1 LATSNEQ
8 KGGIMSRQKVFAVTG
23 GASGIGL
30 AVVQRMHADGH
41 LVVSLD
47 LPDKTHTPA
56 LKTLGVLTLSVD
68 VLDEVSVRGAL
79 AAIITAYGAIDGL
92 VNSAGVIQKRQDP
105 DQLAMKDWDT
115 VVNTN
120 MRGTYL
126 CCAVFGSHMVEQKG
140 GSIVNIAS
148 VTSTNGVPLHAYA
161 PAKAAVVSITQCL
174 AGQWGHAG
182 VRVNAVAPGYTE
194 TPALQAAIDRGDR
207 DRALLVRQAALGR
220 MVQTNEVA
228 NGIAFLLSNQAS
240 AITGV
245 CLPID
250 CGWLASVGWE
260 TYGGLPHT
268 KLGTA

>member
-1 LATSNEQ
+1 
-8 KGGIMSRQKVFAVTG
+8 MMRQKVFAVTG

-30 AVVQRMHADGH
+30 AVVQRLHADGH

-47 LPDKTHTPA
+47 LPDKTHDPA
-56 LKTLGVLTLSVD
+56 LKALGVQTLPID
-68 VLDEVSVRGAL
+68 VNDEASVREAHG
-79 AAIITAYGAIDGL
+79 AIIKTYGSVDGL
-92 VNSAGVIQKRQDP
+92 VNSAGVIQKRQTP
-105 DQLAMKDWDT
+105 DQLSMADWDF
-115 VVNTN
+115 VVNTD

-126 CCAVFGSHMVEQKG
+126 CCAVFGSHMAEQKR

-148 VTSTNGVPLHAYA
+148 ITSTSGVPLHAYA
-161 PAKAAVVSITQCL
+161 PAKAGVLSITQCL

-182 VRVNAVAPGYTE
+182 VRVNAVAPGYTQ

-207 DRALLVRQAALGR
+207 DQALLIKQAALGR

-228 NGIAFLLSNQAS
+228 NGIVFLLSDQAS

-245 CLPID
+245 SLPID

-268 KLGTA
+268 KS

>member
-1 LATSNEQ
+1 MN
-8 KGGIMSRQKVFAVTG
+8 RQRIIAVTG

-30 AVVQRMHADGH
+30 AVVERLHADGH
-41 LVVSLD
+41 LVISLD
-47 LPDKTHTPA
+47 LPDKTDTPKLKA
-56 LKTLGVLTLSVD
+56 LGIQTLPLD
-68 VLDEVSVRGAL
+68 VTDEASVRSAH
-79 AAIITAYGAIDGL
+79 AAIIKAHGAVDGL
-92 VNSAGVIQKRQDP
+92 VNSAGVIQKRQEP
-105 DQLAMKDWDT
+105 HELAMKDWDI
-115 VVNTN
+115 VVDTN

-126 CCAVFGSHMVEQKG
+126 CCAVFGSHMVEQKR

-161 PAKAAVVSITQCL
+161 PAKAAVISITQCL

-207 DRALLVRQAALGR
+207 DRVMLVKQAALGR

-228 NGIAFLLSNQAS
+228 NGIVFLLSDQAS

-245 CLPID
+245 SLPID

-268 KLGTA
+268 KQGAL

>member
-1 LATSNEQ
+1 
-8 KGGIMSRQKVFAVTG
+8 MRQKVFAVTG

-30 AVVQRMHADGH
+30 AVVQRLHADGH

-47 LPDKTHTPA
+47 LPDKTHDLA
-56 LKTLGVLTLSVD
+56 LKALGVQTMPID
-68 VLDEVSVRGAL
+68 VNDEASVREAH
-79 AAIITAYGAIDGL
+79 AAIIKTYSSVDGL
-92 VNSAGVIQKRQDP
+92 VNSAGVIQKRQTP
-105 DQLAMKDWDT
+105 DQLSMADWDF
-115 VVNTN
+115 VVNTD

-126 CCAVFGSHMVEQKG
+126 CCAVFGSHMAEQKR

-148 VTSTNGVPLHAYA
+148 ITSTSGVPLHAYA
-161 PAKAAVVSITQCL
+161 PAKAGVLSITQCL

-182 VRVNAVAPGYTE
+182 VRVNAVAPGYTQ
-194 TPALQAAIDRGDR
+194 TPALQAAIDQGDR
-207 DRALLVRQAALGR
+207 DQALLIKQAALGR

-228 NGIAFLLSNQAS
+228 NGIVFLLSDQAS

-245 CLPID
+245 SLPID

-268 KLGTA
+268 KI